1 MRVLIWDKNPLQA
14 QNLSRYFNDEGCL
27 AETLPHYKALRNRLR
42 SLSQSPVLVL
52 LNTQSLSRLSQIQS
66 LQQLAPLASILV
78 VCHGQSIQEHL
89 DVLNAGAD
97 SLIVQPYALDLLL
110 AQGKALL
117 RHGRRSQQRL
127 TKPEATLV
135 HVGALK
141 CFPTAQIV
149 QWKNHKIQLNP
160 RAFALFLFL
169 CEHPEKIHGRE
180 DLYQMIWGGES
191 TRSFRQVDNA
201 IASLRQAL
209 KPLTCVQLESHYGK
223 GYSLTFVIS

>member
-14 QNLSRYFNDEGCL
+14 QNLYRYFNDEGCL

-78 VCHGQSIQEHL
+78 VCHSQSIQGHL

-127 TKPEATLV
+127 TKPEVAPL
-135 HVGALK
+135 HIGALE
-141 CFPTAQIV
+141 CFPAEQIV
-149 QWKNHKIQLNP
+149 QWKTQRIHLKP
-160 RAFALFLFL
+160 REFDLLHFL
-169 CEHPEKIHGRE
+169 CEHPDQIHRRE
-180 DLYQMIWGGES
+180 DLYQIIWGGES
-191 TRSFRQVDNA
+191 VRSFRQVDNA
-201 IASLRQAL
+201 IASLRQSL
-209 KPLTCVQLESHYGK
+209 KPLTCVALKSHYGK